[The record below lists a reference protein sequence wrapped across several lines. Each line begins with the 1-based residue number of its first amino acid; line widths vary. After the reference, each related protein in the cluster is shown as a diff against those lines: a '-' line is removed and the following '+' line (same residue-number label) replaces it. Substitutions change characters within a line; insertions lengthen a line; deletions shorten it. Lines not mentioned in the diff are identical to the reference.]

1 MFAKSDIATGI
12 NYLSTE
18 PLERYPGLHKVELSG
33 KLYSGR
39 VYVSESGGVN
49 PGILCDIVKNLWG
62 PCYPDRS
69 EESPIGTI
77 CDMYGDHRDLELLNV
92 MIEQSF
98 RGCMGL
104 PNGTQTWQLAD
115 RFNNGQWQIAV
126 VHAKR
131 VLLDLKRQDLMKP
144 EAERRIPPGEHE
156 RLMPTDQ
163 VIIVNMAYKKSYDDI
178 AGTKRAIEVIGIKPF
193 TKVGPE
199 NNNDQ

>member
-1 MFAKSDIATGI
+1 M
-12 NYLSTE
+12 
-18 PLERYPGLHKVELSG
+18 
-33 KLYSGR
+33 YSGR

-115 RFNNGQWQIAV
+115 RFNNGQWQMAV
-126 VHAKR
+126 VNAKR

-178 AGTKRAIEVIGIKPF
+178 AGNKRAIEVIGIKPF